1 MDNLLAGLGKFGL
14 DEAAAGN
21 LYGDDSVSVRKEAE
35 AAAPTDEAPV
45 KAQPKEEDFLLL
57 KSVRC
62 PVCDGVFRTTMI
74 KTGRAKRKEPDMDLR
89 PRFEYIDTNKYDVAS
104 CPKCG
109 YTALNRYF
117 PHLTTVQ
124 IKLIKEGVCAKFK
137 VAPTKPIEEIEVLD
151 YDTAVERYKLA
162 LYTTIVKKGQ
172 TSEKA
177 YECLK
182 IAWLLR
188 GKMEQL
194 AAAGAEENKE
204 AILECKK
211 EYDSFY
217 QQAFDGYVK
226 AMASENYPI
235 SGMDQSTV
243 DLLIAAMAFNL
254 EKYDYASRFV
264 SSLLVSRTA
273 SGNIKNRARDMKDK
287 ILAKVRK

>member
-1 MDNLLAGLGKFGL
+1 MDNLLSGLGKFGL
-14 DEAAAGN
+14 DENVANNIFQDENVTVKKAEDGTTVKEIAA
-21 LYGDDSVSVRKEAE
+21 
-35 AAAPTDEAPV
+35 
-45 KAQPKEEDFLLL
+45 PKEEDFLLL
-57 KSVRC
+57 KSIRC

-74 KTGRAKRKEPDMDLR
+74 KSGRAKRKEPDMDLR

-104 CPKCG
+104 CPHCG
-109 YTALNRYF
+109 YTAIHRYF
-117 PHLTTVQ
+117 PHLSTLQ
-124 IKLIKEGVCAKFK
+124 MKLIKEGVCVKFK
-137 VAPTKPIEEIEVLD
+137 TAPTKPIEEIEVLD
-151 YDTAVERYKLA
+151 YDTAIERYKLA

-188 GKMEQL
+188 GKIEQL
-194 AAAGAEENKE
+194 TAEGADKNKDAIE
-204 AILECKK
+204 ACQK

-226 AMASENYPI
+226 AMSSENYPM

-254 EKYDYASRFV
+254 GQYEYSSRFV
-264 SSLLVSRTA
+264 SSLIVSRTA
-273 SGNIKNRARDMKDK
+273 SSNIKNRAHDMKEK
-287 ILAKVRK
+287 IIAKLKK

>member
-1 MDNLLAGLGKFGL
+1 MDNLLSGLGKFGL
-14 DEAAAGN
+14 DENVASNIFGEENVTVKQNEDGTVTKEVAA
-21 LYGDDSVSVRKEAE
+21 
-35 AAAPTDEAPV
+35 
-45 KAQPKEEDFLLL
+45 PKEEDFLLL
-57 KSVRC
+57 KSIRC

-74 KTGRAKRKEPDMDLR
+74 KSGRAKRKEPDMDLR

-104 CPKCG
+104 CPRCG
-109 YTALNRYF
+109 YTAIHRYF
-117 PHLTTVQ
+117 PHLSSLQ
-124 IKLIKEGVCAKFK
+124 IKLINEGVCSKFK

-151 YDTAVERYKLA
+151 YDTAIERYKLA

-182 IAWLLR
+182 ISWLLR

-194 AAAGAEENKE
+194 EAEDKEKNKE
-204 AILECKK
+204 AIAACQK

-226 AMASENYPI
+226 AMSSENYPM

-254 EKYDYASRFV
+254 GKYDYSSRFV
-264 SSLLVSRTA
+264 SSLIVSRTA
-273 SGNIKNRARDMKDK
+273 SANIKKRAHDMKEM
-287 ILAKVRK
+287 ILEKLHKQ

>member
-1 MDNLLAGLGKFGL
+1 MDNLLSGLGKFGL
-14 DEAAAGN
+14 DENVASNIFEDETSTVRKQENEPVVKA
-21 LYGDDSVSVRKEAE
+21 VSV
-35 AAAPTDEAPV
+35 PT
-45 KAQPKEEDFLLL
+45 EENFLLL

-74 KTGRAKRKEPDMDLR
+74 KTGRAKRMEPDMDLR
-89 PRFEYIDTNKYDVAS
+89 PRFEHIDTNKYDVAS

-109 YTALNRYF
+109 YTAIHRYF
-117 PHLTTVQ
+117 PHLSPLQ

-137 VAPTKPIEEIEVLD
+137 IAPTKPIEEIEILD
-151 YDTAVERYKLA
+151 YDAAIERYKLA

-177 YECLK
+177 YECIK

-188 GKMEQL
+188 GKIEQL
-194 AAAGAEENKE
+194 QAEDDEKNAE
-204 AILECKK
+204 AIEAAQK

-226 AMASENYPI
+226 AMASENYPM
-235 SGMDQSTV
+235 SGMDQNTV

-254 EKYDYASRFV
+254 GKYEYASRFV
-264 SSLLVSRTA
+264 SSLIISRTA
-273 SGNIKNRARDMKDK
+273 SSNIKNRAHEMKEK
-287 ILAKVRK
+287 IIEKLRK

>member
-1 MDNLLAGLGKFGL
+1 MDNLLSGLGKFGL
-14 DEAAAGN
+14 DENVANNIFQDENVTVKKEEDGTVVKEVAA
-21 LYGDDSVSVRKEAE
+21 
-35 AAAPTDEAPV
+35 
-45 KAQPKEEDFLLL
+45 PKEEDFLLL
-57 KSVRC
+57 KSIRC

-74 KTGRAKRKEPDMDLR
+74 KSGRAKRKEPDMDLR

-104 CPKCG
+104 CPHCG
-109 YTALNRYF
+109 YTGIHRYF
-117 PHLTTVQ
+117 PHLSTLQ
-124 IKLIKEGVCAKFK
+124 MKLIKEGVCAKFK
-137 VAPTKPIEEIEVLD
+137 TAPTKPIEEIEVLD
-151 YDTAVERYKLA
+151 YDTAIERYKLA

-194 AAAGAEENKE
+194 AAEGVEQNKDKIE
-204 AILECKK
+204 ACKK

-226 AMASENYPI
+226 AMSSENYPM

-254 EKYDYASRFV
+254 GQYEYASRFV
-264 SSLLVSRTA
+264 SSLIVSRTA
-273 SGNIKNRARDMKDK
+273 SSNIKNRAHDMKEK
-287 ILAKVRK
+287 IIAKLKK

>member
-1 MDNLLAGLGKFGL
+1 MDNLLSGLGKFGL
-14 DEAAAGN
+14 DENVASNIFADETSTVKREDNTLAAK
-21 LYGDDSVSVRKEAE
+21 VET
-35 AAAPTDEAPV
+35 APS
-45 KAQPKEEDFLLL
+45 EENFLLL

-89 PRFEYIDTNKYDVAS
+89 PRFEHIDTNKYDVAS

-109 YTALNRYF
+109 YTAIHRYF
-117 PHLTTVQ
+117 PHLSTLQT
-124 IKLIKEGVCAKFK
+124 KLIKEGVCAKFK
-137 VAPTKPIEEIEVLD
+137 TAPTKPIEEIEILD
-151 YDTAVERYKLA
+151 YDTAIERYKLA

-194 AAAGAEENKE
+194 EAEGAEKNKE
-204 AILECKK
+204 AIESAKA
-211 EYDSFY
+211 EYDNFY

-226 AMASENYPI
+226 AMASENYPM
-235 SGMDQSTV
+235 SGMDQNTV

-254 EKYDYASRFV
+254 GKYEYASRFV
-264 SSLLVSRTA
+264 SSLIVSRTA
-273 SGNIKNRARDMKDK
+273 SSNIKNRAHEMKEK
-287 ILAKVRK
+287 IIEKLKK

>member
-1 MDNLLAGLGKFGL
+1 MDNLLSGLGKFGL
-14 DEAAAGN
+14 DENVASNIFADETSTVKREDNTPTAK
-21 LYGDDSVSVRKEAE
+21 VET
-35 AAAPTDEAPV
+35 APS
-45 KAQPKEEDFLLL
+45 EENFLLL

-89 PRFEYIDTNKYDVAS
+89 PRFEHIDTNKYDVAS

-109 YTALNRYF
+109 YTAIHRYF
-117 PHLTTVQ
+117 PHLSTLQ

-137 VAPTKPIEEIEVLD
+137 TAPTKPIEEIEILD
-151 YDTAVERYKLA
+151 YDTAIERYKLA

-194 AAAGAEENKE
+194 EAEGAEKNKE
-204 AILECKK
+204 AIEAAKT

-226 AMASENYPI
+226 AMSSENYPM
-235 SGMDQSTV
+235 SGMDQNTV

-254 EKYDYASRFV
+254 GKYEYASRFV
-264 SSLLVSRTA
+264 SSLIVSRTA
-273 SGNIKNRARDMKDK
+273 SSNIKNRAHEMKEK
-287 ILAKVRK
+287 IIEKLKK